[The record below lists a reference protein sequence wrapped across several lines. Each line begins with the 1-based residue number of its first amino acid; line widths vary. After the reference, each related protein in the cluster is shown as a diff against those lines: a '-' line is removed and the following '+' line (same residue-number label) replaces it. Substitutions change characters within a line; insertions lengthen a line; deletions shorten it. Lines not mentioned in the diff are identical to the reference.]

1 MMKLHQDNSNPDTNI
16 FWNTK
21 PIPKVTDLFSGEI
34 DPLTTVRCP
43 VCSFPLIA
51 IMRRHGPRF
60 SCGCKGYER

>member
-21 PIPKVTDLFSGEI
+21 PLPKEADLFSGEI

-51 IMRRHGPRF
+51 IMGRRGPRF
-60 SCGCKGYER
+60 SCGCKGFER